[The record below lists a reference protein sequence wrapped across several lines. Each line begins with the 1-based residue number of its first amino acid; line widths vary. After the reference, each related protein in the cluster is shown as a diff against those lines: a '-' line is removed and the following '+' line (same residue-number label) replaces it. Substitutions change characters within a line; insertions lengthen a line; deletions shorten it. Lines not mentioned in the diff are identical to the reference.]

1 MREKKM
7 MNLIN
12 SMDPGEED
20 GEPIPGTS
28 GGSAA
33 AAAIIVEHGHCNP
46 LDDTLVAQMHP
57 VQPPLSNS
65 SSSNICSVRVIHES
79 HNNNNNSSR
88 NHRKNKNKAGKKAS
102 VELLPIGSGS
112 GGTEGDD
119 GGYVNELALVDSER
133 QQSIDELIPVH
144 QEAYR
149 MEGGDGEEEEDE
161 EEVEELAVDSDD
173 SSQCDLQPNTSARR
187 KL

>member
-28 GGSAA
+28 GSA

-65 SSSNICSVRVIHES
+65 SSSNICSVRVIRES
-79 HNNNNNSSR
+79 HNNNSNRS
-88 NHRKNKNKAGKKAS
+88 HRKNKNKAGKKAS

-112 GGTEGDD
+112 GSGGTEGDD
-119 GGYVNELALVDSER
+119 GGYVNELALVGER

-149 MEGGDGEEEEDE
+149 MEGDEEEEE
-161 EEVEELAVDSDD
+161 EEEELAVDSDD